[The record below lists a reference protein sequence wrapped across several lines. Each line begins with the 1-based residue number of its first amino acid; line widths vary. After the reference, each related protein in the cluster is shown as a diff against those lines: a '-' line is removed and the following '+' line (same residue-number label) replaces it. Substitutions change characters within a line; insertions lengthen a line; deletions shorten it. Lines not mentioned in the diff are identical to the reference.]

1 MTRLEDRQILL
12 RDIAQA
18 RVQGARLAP
27 ACALAGID
35 VCTLR
40 RWKPNGEGLSHG
52 DRRPDADRPVP
63 SHALSQTERAQII
76 AVANEPRFAETP
88 PVRIVPALA
97 DDGIYIASESS
108 FHRVLRAHGQMHR
121 RGRAQPPRA
130 SRPPT
135 THIATGPAEVWCWD
149 VTFLPA
155 QIQGR
160 WFYLYLILD
169 LYSRKIVG
177 FEVHDTDSADHAA
190 HLARRTALAEGIHAM
205 PTRPVLHGD
214 NGATLKA
221 TTVLAMLHWLGIKP
235 SYSRPR
241 VSDDNAFAEAL
252 FRTVKY
258 RPEFPSKG
266 FADLDAARQWTVQFV
281 HWYNHEHRHSGI
293 RYVTPAQRH
302 AGQDRPLLEARHA
315 VYQDARDR
323 NPRRWSRQTRNWT
336 PVTVVT
342 LNPERDT
349 LVQAATSQIQLSC
362 SIGKPA
368 FPSRPGNASPRRVTQ
383 GLGLRRADQG
393 SGAARSHAQHREHGE
408 DGEHRTFPA
417 VSTVASLASVRFAQ
431 GRNRS
436 PHKHVVA
443 SYERQLV

>member
-1 MTRLEDRQILL
+1 MTRLEDRQILV
-12 RDIAQA
+12 RDIGQA
-18 RVQGARLAP
+18 CTEGARLAP

-35 VCTLR
+35 VRTLQ
-40 RWKPNGEGLSHG
+40 RWTTAEEGSLRG
-52 DRRPDADRPVP
+52 DRRPDAERRVP
-63 SHALSQTERAQII
+63 SHALSAAERERIV

-88 PVRIVPALA
+88 PARIVPALA

-108 FHRVLRAHGQMHR
+108 FHRVLRTQGQMNR
-121 RGRAQPPRA
+121 RGRAQPPRP

-177 FEVHDTDSADHAA
+177 FEVHDTDSADYAA
-190 HLARRTALAEGIHAM
+190 HLARRTALAEGVHAM
-205 PTRPVLHGD
+205 PARPVLHGD

-258 RPEFPSKG
+258 RPAFPSKG
-266 FADLDAARQWTVQFV
+266 FADLDAARQWTARFV
-281 HWYNHEHRHSGI
+281 HWYNLDFGAFE
-293 RYVTPAQRH
+293 
-302 AGQDRPLLEARHA
+302 GQPECVCRRKA
-315 VYQDARDR
+315 VAYLRLKRTKSIA
-323 NPRRWSRQTRNWT
+323 
-336 PVTVVT
+336 PV
-342 LNPERDT
+342 
-349 LVQAATSQIQLSC
+349 AT
-362 SIGKPA
+362 
-368 FPSRPGNASPRRVTQ
+368 
-383 GLGLRRADQG
+383 
-393 SGAARSHAQHREHGE
+393 AAR
-408 DGEHRTFPA
+408 
-417 VSTVASLASVRFAQ
+417 
-431 GRNRS
+431 
-436 PHKHVVA
+436 
-443 SYERQLV
+443 